1 MRRCARA
8 HSVLLAVRETTPL
21 ISCITNSVA
30 AGFTADVLLASGA
43 APAMVDITG
52 EAGTFAAAA
61 SGLLINLGTPQPEQR
76 AAAREAAAAAGEAGT
91 PWVLDPVA
99 VGSLVHRTA
108 LARDLVSM
116 EPAVVRGNAS
126 EIMAL
131 AGTGGGGRGP
141 ETADDVDS
149 ALGAARAMSER
160 HGFVA
165 AVSGPVDAIV
175 DGQRMTRITGGSPML
190 TRVTGGGCA
199 LGALIAAFI
208 AAGRARDVGGS
219 RGECAGADTTRAC
232 TVACHAV
239 YSAAA
244 KRAEARSAG
253 PGSFQPAFLDAL
265 YDLETDDLGSITI
278 SAADTVGREPA

>member
-1 MRRCARA
+1 MTQCARA
-8 HSVLLAVRETTPL
+8 HSILQTVRETGPL
-21 ISCITNSVA
+21 VSCITNSVA
-30 AGFTADVLLASGA
+30 ANITANVLLAVGA

-52 EAGTFAAAA
+52 EAGPFAAAA

-76 AAAREAAAAAGEAGT
+76 AAALEAATAAGEAGT

-99 VGSLVHRTA
+99 IGSLAHRTA
-108 LARDLVSM
+108 LARELIAM
-116 EPAVVRGNAS
+116 GPAVVRGNAS

-131 AGTGGGGRGP
+131 LGAGGGRGP
-141 ETADDVDS
+141 ETSADVE
-149 ALGAARAMSER
+149 AAMDAAHSVSER
-160 HGFVA
+160 FGCVV

-175 DGQRMTRITGGSPML
+175 EGTHVTRIVGGSPML

-208 AAGRARDVGGS
+208 AAGRARDVGS
-219 RGECAGADTTRAC
+219 RGERAGADTTRTC

-265 YDLETDDLGSITI
+265 YALETDDLGAITI

>member
-1 MRRCARA
+1 MTQRARA
-8 HSVLLAVRETTPL
+8 HSILQTVRETGPL
-21 ISCITNSVA
+21 VSCITNSVA
-30 AGFTADVLLASGA
+30 ANITANVLLAVGA

-52 EAGTFAAAA
+52 EAGPFAAAA

-76 AAAREAAAAAGEAGT
+76 AAALEAATAAGEAGT

-99 VGSLVHRTA
+99 IGSLAHRTA
-108 LARDLVSM
+108 LARELIAM
-116 EPAVVRGNAS
+116 GPAVVRGNAS

-131 AGTGGGGRGP
+131 LGAGGGRGP
-141 ETADDVDS
+141 ETSADVE
-149 ALGAARAMSER
+149 AAMDAAHSVSER
-160 HGFVA
+160 FGCVV

-175 DGQRMTRITGGSPML
+175 EGTHVTRIVGGSPML

-208 AAGRARDVGGS
+208 AAGRARDVGS
-219 RGECAGADTTRAC
+219 RGERAGADTTRTC

-244 KRAEARSAG
+244 ERAEARSAG

-265 YDLETDDLGSITI
+265 DSVGARDLGAVAITE
-278 SAADTVGREPA
+278 APA

>member
-1 MRRCARA
+1 MTQRARA
-8 HSVLLAVRETTPL
+8 HSILQTVRETGPL
-21 ISCITNSVA
+21 VSCITNSVA
-30 AGFTADVLLASGA
+30 ANITANVLLAVGA

-52 EAGTFAAAA
+52 EAGPFAAAA

-76 AAAREAAAAAGEAGT
+76 AAALEAATAAGEAGT

-99 VGSLVHRTA
+99 IGSLAHRTA
-108 LARDLVSM
+108 LARELIAM
-116 EPAVVRGNAS
+116 GPAVVRGNAS

-131 AGTGGGGRGP
+131 LGAGGGRGP
-141 ETADDVDS
+141 ETSADVE
-149 ALGAARAMSER
+149 AAMDAAHSVSER
-160 HGFVA
+160 FGCVV

-175 DGQRMTRITGGSPML
+175 DGAHVTRIVGGSPML

-208 AAGRARDVGGS
+208 AAGRARDVGS
-219 RGECAGADTTRAC
+219 RGERAGADTTRTC

-244 KRAEARSAG
+244 ERAEARSAG

-265 YDLETDDLGSITI
+265 YALETDDLGAITI

>member
-1 MRRCARA
+1 MTQRVRA
-8 HSVLLAVRETTPL
+8 HSVLQTVRETGPL
-21 ISCITNSVA
+21 VSCITNSVA
-30 AGFTADVLLASGA
+30 ANITANVLLAVGA

-52 EAGTFAAAA
+52 EAGPFAAAA

-76 AAAREAAAAAGEAGT
+76 AAALEAATAAGEAGT

-99 VGSLVHRTA
+99 IGSLAHRTA
-108 LARDLVSM
+108 LARELIAM
-116 EPAVVRGNAS
+116 GPAVVRGNAS

-131 AGTGGGGRGP
+131 LGAGGGRGP
-141 ETADDVDS
+141 ETSADVE
-149 ALGAARAMSER
+149 AAMDAAHSVSER
-160 HGFVA
+160 FGCVV

-175 DGQRMTRITGGSPML
+175 EGTHVTRIVGGSPML

-208 AAGRARDVGGS
+208 AAGRARDVGS
-219 RGECAGADTTRAC
+219 RGERAGADTTRTC

-265 YDLETDDLGSITI
+265 YALETDDLGAITI

>member
-1 MRRCARA
+1 MTQRVRA
-8 HSVLLAVRETTPL
+8 HSILQTVRETGPL
-21 ISCITNSVA
+21 VSCITNSVA
-30 AGFTADVLLASGA
+30 ANITANVLLAVGA

-52 EAGTFAAAA
+52 EAGPFAAAA

-76 AAAREAAAAAGEAGT
+76 AAALEAATAAGEAGT

-99 VGSLVHRTA
+99 IGSLAHRTA
-108 LARDLVSM
+108 LARELIAM
-116 EPAVVRGNAS
+116 GPAVVRGNAS

-131 AGTGGGGRGP
+131 LGAGGGRGP
-141 ETADDVDS
+141 ETSADVE
-149 ALGAARAMSER
+149 AAMDAAHSVSER
-160 HGFVA
+160 FGCVV

-175 DGQRMTRITGGSPML
+175 EGTHVTRIVGGSPML

-208 AAGRARDVGGS
+208 AAGRARDVGS
-219 RGECAGADTTRAC
+219 RGERAGADTTRAC

-265 YDLETDDLGSITI
+265 YALETDDLGAITI

>member
-1 MRRCARA
+1 MTQRVRA
-8 HSVLLAVRETTPL
+8 HSVLQTVRETGPL
-21 ISCITNSVA
+21 VSCITNSVA
-30 AGFTADVLLASGA
+30 ANITANVLLAVGA

-52 EAGTFAAAA
+52 EAGPFAAAA

-76 AAAREAAAAAGEAGT
+76 AAALEAATAAGEAGT

-99 VGSLVHRTA
+99 IGSLAHRTA
-108 LARDLVSM
+108 LARELIAM
-116 EPAVVRGNAS
+116 GPAVVRGNAS

-131 AGTGGGGRGP
+131 LGAGGGRGP
-141 ETADDVDS
+141 ETA
-149 ALGAARAMSER
+149 A
-160 HGFVA
+160 
-165 AVSGPVDAIV
+165 DAIV
-175 DGQRMTRITGGSPML
+175 DGAHVTRIVGGSPML

-244 KRAEARSAG
+244 KRAEARSSG

>member
-1 MRRCARA
+1 MTQRARA
-8 HSVLLAVRETTPL
+8 HSILQTVRETGPL
-21 ISCITNSVA
+21 VSCITNSVA
-30 AGFTADVLLASGA
+30 ANITANVLLAVGA

-52 EAGTFAAAA
+52 EAGPFAAAA

-76 AAAREAAAAAGEAGT
+76 AAALEAATAAGEAGT

-99 VGSLVHRTA
+99 IGSLAHRTA
-108 LARDLVSM
+108 LARELIAM
-116 EPAVVRGNAS
+116 GPAVVRGNAS

-131 AGTGGGGRGP
+131 LGAGGGRGP
-141 ETADDVDS
+141 ETSADVE
-149 ALGAARAMSER
+149 AAMDAAHSVSER
-160 HGFVA
+160 FGCVV

-175 DGQRMTRITGGSPML
+175 EGTHVTRIVGGSPML

-208 AAGRARDVGGS
+208 AAGRARDVGS
-219 RGECAGADTTRAC
+219 RGERAGADTTRTC

-265 YDLETDDLGSITI
+265 YALETDDLGAITI

>member
-1 MRRCARA
+1 MTQRARA
-8 HSVLLAVRETTPL
+8 HSILQTVRETGPL
-21 ISCITNSVA
+21 VSCITNSVA
-30 AGFTADVLLASGA
+30 ANITANVLLAVGA

-52 EAGTFAAAA
+52 EAGPFAAAA

-76 AAAREAAAAAGEAGT
+76 AAALEAATAAGEAGT

-99 VGSLVHRTA
+99 IGSLAHRTA
-108 LARDLVSM
+108 LARELIAM
-116 EPAVVRGNAS
+116 GPAVVRGNAS

-131 AGTGGGGRGP
+131 LGAGGGRGP
-141 ETADDVDS
+141 ETSADVE
-149 ALGAARAMSER
+149 AAMDAAHSVSER
-160 HGFVA
+160 FGCVV

-175 DGQRMTRITGGSPML
+175 EGTHVTRIVGGSPML

-208 AAGRARDVGGS
+208 AAGRARDVGS
-219 RGECAGADTTRAC
+219 RGERAGADTTRTC

-244 KRAEARSAG
+244 ERAEARSAG

-265 YDLETDDLGSITI
+265 YALETDDLGAITI